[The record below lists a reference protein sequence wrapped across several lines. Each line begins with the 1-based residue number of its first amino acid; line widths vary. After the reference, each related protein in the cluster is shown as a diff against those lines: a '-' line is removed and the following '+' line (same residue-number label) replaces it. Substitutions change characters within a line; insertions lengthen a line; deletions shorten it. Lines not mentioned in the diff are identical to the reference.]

1 MFTPT
6 KPKTAGQIF
15 LIETDKVIPNG
26 NQPREH
32 FDTESIRALSDSIRK
47 NGIIQPLT
55 VRRRNDG
62 RYELIA
68 GERRLRAAKM
78 ANLKGVPCIIMEI
91 DDRSSAMFA
100 LIENIQRQELNFVEE
115 ARAIQRLSTIYGMRQ
130 EEIAVDI
137 GKSQSA
143 VSNLLRILRLPADV
157 QTALVDNGLTQRH
170 GRALLKLSEPQ
181 QREAVKYII
190 EKKLTVKQTEQLVE
204 RMLSKEHTQRRH
216 RKIFFKDVKIFVNT
230 INHAVEVMQSAGIK
244 ARCEKTESEDEYT
257 FVVRIPKGGPPAVV
271 GGAERS
277 SADLPEVRWD

>member
-15 LIETDKVIPNG
+15 LIETDKVIPNK

-32 FDTESIRALSDSIRK
+32 FDIENIKALSDSIRK

-62 RYELIA
+62 TYELIA

-78 ANLKGVPCIIMEI
+78 ANLKGVPCIIMDI
-91 DDRSSAMFA
+91 DDRNSAMFA

-115 ARAIQRLSTIYGMRQ
+115 ALAIQRLSTIYGMRQ
-130 EEIAVDI
+130 EEIAIDI
-137 GKSQSA
+137 GKTQSA
-143 VSNLLRILRLPADV
+143 VSNLLRILRLSPEIRMK
-157 QTALVDNGLTQRH
+157 LVENGQTQRH
-170 GRALLKLSEPQ
+170 ARALLRLSDQ
-181 QREAVKYII
+181 QQGEALKYII

-204 RMLSKEHTQRRH
+204 RMLSKEPEPRQK

-230 INHAVEVMQSAGIK
+230 VNHAVEVMQSAGIK
-244 ARCEKTESEDEYT
+244 ARCEKTESDEEYT
-257 FVVRIPKGGPPAVV
+257 FVVRIPK
-271 GGAERS
+271 R
-277 SADLPEVRWD
+277 

>member
-15 LIETDKVIPNG
+15 LIETDKVIPNK

-32 FDTESIRALSDSIRK
+32 FDIESIKALSDSIRK

-62 RYELIA
+62 KYELIA

-78 ANLKGVPCIIMEI
+78 ANLKGVPCIIMDV
-91 DDRSSAMFA
+91 DDRNSAMFA

-115 ARAIQRLSTIYGMRQ
+115 ARAIQKLSTIYGMRQ
-130 EEIAVDI
+130 EDIAIDI
-137 GKSQSA
+137 GKTQSA
-143 VSNLLRILRLPADV
+143 VSNLLRILRLSPEIQMGLIA
-157 QTALVDNGLTQRH
+157 NGLTQRH
-170 GRALLKLSEPQ
+170 GRALLKLSEQQ
-181 QREAVKYII
+181 QREALKYII

-204 RMLSKEHTQRRH
+204 RMLRKEPEQRQR

-230 INHAVEVMQSAGIK
+230 INHAVEVMQTAGIK
-244 ARCEKTESEDEYT
+244 AKYEKTESEDEYT
-257 FVVRIPKGGPPAVV
+257 FVVRIPKA
-271 GGAERS
+271 
-277 SADLPEVRWD
+277 

>member
-15 LIETDKVIPNG
+15 LIETDKVIPNR

-32 FDTESIRALSDSIRK
+32 FELESIKALSDSIRK

-55 VRRRNDG
+55 VRRRSDG

-78 ANLKGVPCIIMEI
+78 ANLKGVPCIIMDV
-91 DDRSSAMFA
+91 DDRNSAMFA

-115 ARAIQRLSTIYGMRQ
+115 AKAIQKLSTIYGMRQ
-130 EEIAVDI
+130 EEIAIDI
-137 GKSQSA
+137 GKTQSA
-143 VSNLLRILRLPADV
+143 VSNLLRILRLSPEI
-157 QTALVDNGLTQRH
+157 QTVLIENGLTQRH
-170 GRALLKLSEPQ
+170 GRALLRLSEQQ
-181 QREAVKYII
+181 QREALKYII

-204 RMLSKEHTQRRH
+204 RMLAKAPEQKKR

-230 INHAVEVMQSAGIK
+230 INHAVEVMQTAGIK
-244 ARCEKTESEDEYT
+244 AEYEKTESEDEYT
-257 FVVRIPKGGPPAVV
+257 FVVRIPK
-271 GGAERS
+271 R
-277 SADLPEVRWD
+277 